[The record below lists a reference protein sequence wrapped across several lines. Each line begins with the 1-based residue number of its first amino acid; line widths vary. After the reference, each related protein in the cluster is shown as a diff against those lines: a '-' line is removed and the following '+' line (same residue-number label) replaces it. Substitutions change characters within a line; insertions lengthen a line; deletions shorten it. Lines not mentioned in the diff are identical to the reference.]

1 MTKEKEVWSGLMY
14 EFSMDAVTSH
24 DKLAGLKTQNRLPW
38 WLDGKESACQC
49 KRHRSDTWV
58 RKIPHAAEQLHR
70 CATTT
75 DSVL

>member
-1 MTKEKEVWSGLMY
+1 MY

-24 DKLAGLKTQNRLPW
+24 HKLAGLKTHYRLPW

-58 RKIPHAAEQLHR
+58 RKIPHSAKQLHL
-70 CATTT
+70 CATIT